1 MRGRV
6 ALEPLSLQLW
16 PLVSGRDIDKLQEQ
30 GRKQEQNKQNH
41 SCDFLFSS
49 VKSAWLEDRC
59 LPACYVRKALQQQ
72 RKVFWRWPHLE
83 LFSFLFSFW
92 NMSQDLGHSGIFPAR
107 SIVLC
112 YAMTDHTFP
121 NS

>member
-1 MRGRV
+1 M

-49 VKSAWLEDRC
+49 VNPAKDQHDLKTGVC
-59 LPACYVRKALQQQ
+59 LPV
-72 RKVFWRWPHLE
+72 
-83 LFSFLFSFW
+83 
-92 NMSQDLGHSGIFPAR
+92 
-107 SIVLC
+107 
-112 YAMTDHTFP
+112 T
-121 NS
+121 